1 MCVCVW
7 VFVYYVYKS
16 YYVILPLNGLCA
28 CPVFFSF
35 VSLLKI
41 FWMNLIKQET
51 NFKELLMSYN
61 WFTVYLHSLC

>member
-1 MCVCVW
+1 MSC
-7 VFVYYVYKS
+7 
-16 YYVILPLNGLCA
+16 I
-28 CPVFFSF
+28 FFF
-35 VSLLKI
+35 CQFAQN